1 MASAPAGLH
10 PYRLW
15 IGGAWEDAASGATL
29 QSEDPMTGEAWARIP
44 DAGPEDVDR
53 AVAAARAALGDP
65 AWAGLTPS
73 ARGLLLLRLAD
84 LIEEHA
90 PELGAV
96 ETRDNGKLLKEMA
109 AQAKALA
116 RWYRFFGGLADKI
129 EGQVTAIDQPTVFNY
144 TLREPVGVIAALA
157 PWNSPL
163 LLATWKLAPAL
174 AAGNTVVVKPSEFTS
189 ASILELMPL
198 FEQAGFPPGV
208 VNVVTGTGARCGA
221 ALTSHPG
228 IDRIA
233 FTGGPETAVAIAR
246 SAAERLVPATFELGG
261 KSANIVFEDA
271 QLDAAEAGVLAGI
284 FAASGQ
290 TCIAGSRLLVQRSI
304 QEEFVARIVARAEQ
318 IRLGDPT
325 DPETEMG
332 PAATPAQL
340 EKIKSFV
347 AEAVAE
353 GATVAAGG
361 GVPEDPA
368 LAGGLFHQPTV
379 LTGVRPGM
387 RIAQEEVFGPVLAI
401 IGFEDEAEAVR
412 IANGTRYGL
421 AAGVWTLDVK
431 RAHRMARALR
441 AGTVWVNTYRAV
453 APMSPFGGS
462 GMSGHG
468 RESGLEAIREVTQ
481 VKSVWVEL
489 SDAVQDPFTL
499 RV

>member
-1 MASAPAGLH
+1 MSAVSAGLV

-29 QSEDPMTGEAWARIP
+29 LSENPMTGEAWASIP
-44 DAGPEDVDR
+44 DAGPEDVGR
-53 AVAAARAALGDP
+53 AVAAARAALVDP

-73 ARGLLLLRLAD
+73 ARGVLLLRLAD

-129 EGQVTAIDQPTVFNY
+129 EGQVTAIDQPTVLNY
-144 TLREPVGVIAALA
+144 TLREPVGVIAAVA

-198 FEQAGFPPGV
+198 FEQAGFPLGV
-208 VNVVTGTGARCGA
+208 VNVVTGTGGRCGA

-233 FTGGPETAVAIAR
+233 FTGGPQTAIAIAR
-246 SAAERLVPATFELGG
+246 SAAERLIPATFELGG

-271 QLDAAEAGVLAGI
+271 QLEAAEAGVLAGI

-290 TCIAGSRLLVQRSI
+290 TCIAGSRLLLQRSI
-304 QEEFVARIVARAEQ
+304 QEEFVARIVTRAEAV
-318 IRLGDPT
+318 RLGDPT
-325 DPETEMG
+325 DPETQMG

-347 AEAVAE
+347 AEAVAD
-353 GATVAAGG
+353 GATIAAGG
-361 GVPEDPA
+361 GVPDDPA
-368 LAGGLFHQPTV
+368 LAGGLFHEPTV
-379 LTGVRPGM
+379 LTGVRPEM
-387 RIAQEEVFGPVLAI
+387 RIAQEEVFGPVLAV
-401 IGFEDEAEAVR
+401 IGFENEADAVR

-468 RESGLEAIREVTQ
+468 RESGLEAIREVTK

-489 SDAVQDPFTL
+489 SDTVQDPFTL
-499 RV
+499 RL

>member
-1 MASAPAGLH
+1 
-10 PYRLW
+10 
-15 IGGAWEDAASGATL
+15 
-29 QSEDPMTGEAWARIP
+29 
-44 DAGPEDVDR
+44 
-53 AVAAARAALGDP
+53 
-65 AWAGLTPS
+65 
-73 ARGLLLLRLAD
+73 
-84 LIEEHA
+84 
-90 PELGAV
+90 
-96 ETRDNGKLLKEMA
+96 
-109 AQAKALA
+109 
-116 RWYRFFGGLADKI
+116 
-129 EGQVTAIDQPTVFNY
+129 
-144 TLREPVGVIAALA
+144 VIAAVA

-198 FEQAGFPPGV
+198 FERAGFPPGV
-208 VNVVTGTGARCGA
+208 VNVVTGTGGRCGA

-233 FTGGPETAVAIAR
+233 FTGGPESAIAIAR

-271 QLDAAEAGVLAGI
+271 QLEAAEAGVLAGI

-304 QEEFVARIVARAEQ
+304 EGQFVARIVARARA

-325 DPETEMG
+325 DPETQMG

-347 AEAVAE
+347 AEAVAD
-353 GATVAAGG
+353 GATIAAGG
-361 GVPEDPA
+361 GVPDDPA
-368 LAGGLFHQPTV
+368 LAGGLFHTPTV
-379 LTGVRPGM
+379 LTGVRAEM
-387 RIAQEEVFGPVLAI
+387 RIAQEEVFGPVLAV
-401 IGFEDEAEAVR
+401 IGFENEADAVR
-412 IANGTRYGL
+412 IASSTRYSL

-431 RAHRMARALR
+431 RAHRMARAPR

-468 RESGLEAIREVTQ
+468 RESGLEAIREVTK

-489 SDAVQDPFTL
+489 SDTVQDPFTL

>member
-1 MASAPAGLH
+1 MTSVCAGPH
-10 PYRLW
+10 AYRMW
-15 IGGAWEDAASGATL
+15 IGGTWEDAASGATL
-29 QSEDPMTGEAWARIP
+29 ASENPATGEAWASIP
-44 DAGPEDVDR
+44 DAGAEDVDR
-53 AVAAARAALGDP
+53 AVAAARAALVDP

-73 ARGLLLLRLAD
+73 ARGVLLLRLAD

-109 AQAKALA
+109 AQALALA

-189 ASILELMPL
+189 ASILELVPL

-208 VNVVTGTGARCGA
+208 LNVVTGTGARCGA

-233 FTGGPETAVAIAR
+233 FTGGPETAIAIAR
-246 SAAERLVPATFELGG
+246 SAAERLIPATFELGG

-290 TCIAGSRLLVQRSI
+290 TCIAGSRLLVQRSV
-304 QEEFVARIVARAEQ
+304 QDEFVKRIISRARA

-325 DPETEMG
+325 DPETQMG

-340 EKIKSFV
+340 DKIKSFV
-347 AEAVAE
+347 AGAVAD
-353 GATVAAGG
+353 GATIAAGG

-368 LAGGLFHQPTV
+368 LAGGLFHEPTV
-379 LTGVRPGM
+379 LTGVRPEM
-387 RIAQEEVFGPVLAI
+387 RIAQEEVFGPVLAV
-401 IGFEDEAEAVR
+401 IGFDDEADAVR
-412 IANGTRYGL
+412 IANDTRYGL

-441 AGTVWVNTYRAV
+441 AGTVWVNMYRAV

-462 GMSGHG
+462 GMSGYG
-468 RESGLEAIREVTQ
+468 RESGLDAIHEVTR
-481 VKSVWVEL
+481 VKSVWLEL
-489 SDAVQDPFTL
+489 SDTVQDPFTL